1 MNKKICP
8 YCAKKLKEESKY
20 VSLGDDYVY
29 INRLNCDCGYY
40 KSTREFVPKK
50 EYEIIMKDNA

>member
-8 YCAKKLKEESKY
+8 YCAKKLKEESRY
-20 VSLGDDYVY
+20 VSLCDDYVY
-29 INRLNCDCGYY
+29 IKRLTCACGYY